1 NPQLKIM
8 ANPWRPPGWMKTSG
22 SMIGGFLL
30 SSDYTPFSNYF
41 VKYIQAYAAQGISI
55 DYISMQNEP
64 LFLPS
69 NYPGMCMPA
78 AMSDTTCGTSPTDET
93 TATKDEL
100 SALTAAGLSTRILIY
115 DHNWD
120 RPDYPQTVLFDFT
133 QRVSSQ
139 HP

>member
-1 NPQLKIM
+1 MSAGQTDPNLTNFSIAHDLVDIVPLVKLAKQINPQLKIM
-8 ANPWRPPGWMKTSG
+8 ANPWSPPGWMKTSD

-69 NYPGMCMPA
+69 NYPRMSMPPA
-78 AMSDTTCGTSPTDET
+78 LPDTTYHPSPTAQPT
-93 TATKDEL
+93 PLHT
-100 SALTAAGLSTRILIY
+100 
-115 DHNWD
+115 H
-120 RPDYPQTVLFDFT
+120 
-133 QRVSSQ
+133 
-139 HP
+139 